1 MKKILVVITHR
12 GLGDLIYLLPLLK
25 SLHDSYNTK
34 IDILSNKTNKAQY
47 IYQNE
52 NFINSIDT
60 FDLNHKNLI
69 FNVRDKLNYLKKIN
83 SYNADLLIVTGRHSS
98 LIIPFHLSNAKHKK
112 MFGLSFFNS
121 KEKESKNLLSSES
134 IFENT
139 KKLKLKKFINNF
151 ELNSGNISDK
161 ENNIFINL
169 DSHHGQNNWKI
180 KNFLFLVNSIK
191 LNYDNI
197 FINFSPYHKYILN
210 EIPKDFQ
217 KIRNVCFT
225 YNFTFPKIIDTIK
238 NCKIILG
245 NESGPICLGLAFK
258 KRVFSIYSEQHT
270 RPESSL
276 IGGEVEYFNSSKMND
291 NDIIKDILKKI

>member
-83 SYNADLLIVTGRHSS
+83 SYNAYLLIVTGRHSS

-139 KKLKLKKFINNF
+139 KKLKLKINEFALITLHREENVDDKDVITEITKAIGFLAKKHKKLKFVWPIHPRTTKRLTDYKIN
-151 ELNSGNISDK
+151 
-161 ENNIFINL
+161 
-169 DSHHGQNNWKI
+169 
-180 KNFLFLVNSIK
+180 
-191 LNYDNI
+191 
-197 FINFSPYHKYILN
+197 
-210 EIPKDFQ
+210 
-217 KIRNVCFT
+217 
-225 YNFTFPKIIDTIK
+225 
-238 NCKIILG
+238 
-245 NESGPICLGLAFK
+245 
-258 KRVFSIYSEQHT
+258 
-270 RPESSL
+270 
-276 IGGEVEYFNSSKMND
+276 
-291 NDIIKDILKKI
+291 